1 MMVWNMLLER
11 EMDTQLKGEERTGEW
26 NLLDSSLQEAA
37 QPRWTE

>member
-26 NLLDSSLQEAA
+26 NLLGQLLARGCTTKVD
-37 QPRWTE
+37 